1 MLNPS
6 WSLSAIQI
14 LHSVAALD
22 PKIMLVELRKPTV
35 VLFKNKFQI
44 VSGIYQPKQD
54 RKRIHICLIMFVQC
68 EAPSYKLV
76 YKPH

>member
-44 VSGIYQPKQD
+44 VSGIHPPVLMVVVSPNKIENGSIY
-54 RKRIHICLIMFVQC
+54 V
-68 EAPSYKLV
+68 
-76 YKPH
+76 